1 VNAETFVIVDED
13 IAARAECAN
22 LFRQVGYT
30 VPVESLDEL
39 APYWPEAAWVV
50 VRDRGDM
57 VARTVARLNAFDR
70 FYPLIAYAQG
80 AETTRVVGALLAGA
94 VGYLDWPS
102 APAVLAG
109 HIAMFREAAA
119 DRIGRAT
126 SGMRAR
132 RLLRDL
138 SEREWEVVMALS
150 NGRTNREIAE
160 LLGISQRT
168 VEVHRAK
175 ALSKLEAINSI
186 DAVRL
191 VFEAVETTEPRREVV
206 PWERGGRQQWLK
218 AG

>member
-1 VNAETFVIVDED
+1 MNSEMFVIVDED
-13 IAARAECAN
+13 IVARTRCAS
-22 LFRQVGYT
+22 LFRKVGYT
-30 VPVESLDEL
+30 VPIDSLDEL
-39 APYWPEAAWVV
+39 ACHWPETAWVV
-50 VRDRGDM
+50 VRDEGDM
-57 VARTVARLNAFDR
+57 VARTVARLNALDR

-80 AETTRVVGALLAGA
+80 APTGRIVRALLAGA

-102 APAVLAG
+102 TPDVLAA
-109 HIAMFREAAA
+109 HIAMFREAASE
-119 DRIGRAT
+119 RIGRAT

-150 NGRTNREIAE
+150 NGRTNREIAC

-175 ALSKLEAINSI
+175 ALGKLDAMNSI
-186 DAVRL
+186 EAVRL
-191 VFEAVETTEPRREVV
+191 VFEAVEPCEPVRRHQ
-206 PWERGGRQQWLK
+206 WEWLK